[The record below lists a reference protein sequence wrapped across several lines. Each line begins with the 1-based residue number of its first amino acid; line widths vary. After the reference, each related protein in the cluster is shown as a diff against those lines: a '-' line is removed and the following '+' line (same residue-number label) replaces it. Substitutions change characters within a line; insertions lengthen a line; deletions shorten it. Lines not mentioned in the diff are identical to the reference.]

1 MTNLTVV
8 RLADD
13 LRWCSQCRA
22 ERTVE
27 LVDLPDAEPET
38 VPVCVDCGCSIG

>member
-1 MTNLTVV
+1 MTHLTMV

-13 LRWCSQCRA
+13 LRWCSQCQDDRA
-22 ERTVE
+22 VE

-38 VPVCVDCGCSIG
+38 VPVCQDCGCAIG